1 MPIPLQTRN
10 RHLLWRAGF
19 GPAAGMAQALADSP
33 THHTL
38 KALEADS
45 RRPFL
50 PLTVPTGTAQPDD
63 PSGTTSPQDRQR
75 RNRERIRQLNIAW
88 IDRMVSGEQ
97 MLREKMALFWHG
109 HFAARHNNPDFVE
122 GLLNAIREHALGD
135 FGTLLRKVC
144 QSPAMLAFLNNQQ
157 NRKQRPNENFAREL
171 MELFTLGRGHYTEAD
186 VRDAARAFTGWQFD
200 AQGSFRFRAE
210 AHDDGPK
217 TILGVTGRLTGDDV
231 IGILLDRR
239 ETADAITRKIWRHFV
254 DEQVDEAA
262 VQRLSR
268 RFFASRY
275 DIAGLMHD
283 IFASEAFHEPR
294 HIGRQIKSPVELI
307 VGIRRMLPMR
317 IGQPEVQILL
327 QRILGQVL
335 FYPPN
340 VAGWPGGRHWIDGAS
355 LMYRLRIPQMV
366 AQRDWPAPRAKDDDD
381 QDMGTSRRPGRG
393 SPITLDT
400 RIDWEPVY
408 QSLTDVKRER
418 LPEAVAALLWQTTT
432 PPDVSGLDGRLD
444 ASSREA
450 LIRSTFIRLMGSPE
464 YQLC

>member
-1 MPIPLQTRN
+1 MPLPLQTRN
-10 RHLLWRAGF
+10 QHLLWRAGF
-19 GPAAGMAQALADSP
+19 GPAADQAQALADRP
-33 THHTL
+33 TRRTL
-38 KALEADS
+38 KALEVDS
-45 RRPFL
+45 RRPFV
-50 PLTVPTGTAQPDD
+50 PLHIPMDATPSDD
-63 PSGTTSPQDRQR
+63 PSGTTSPLERQR
-75 RNRERIRQLNIAW
+75 RNRERIRKLNIAW

-109 HFAARHNNPDFVE
+109 HFAARHNNPAFVE
-122 GLLNAIREHALGD
+122 GLLNAIREHALAD

-171 MELFTLGRGHYTEAD
+171 LELFTLGRGHYTEAD
-186 VRDAARAFTGWQFD
+186 VREAARAFTGWQFD
-200 AQGSFRFRAE
+200 GEGAFRFRAE

-217 TILGVTGRLTGDDV
+217 TVLGVTGRLTGDDV
-231 IGILLDRR
+231 IDILLDRR
-239 ETADAITRKIWRHFV
+239 ETADFITRKICRHFV
-254 DEQVDEAA
+254 DEQVDEAS

-268 RFFASRY
+268 GFFASGY

-283 IFASEAFHEPR
+283 IFSSDAFYEPR
-294 HIGRQIKSPVELI
+294 HIGRRIKSPVELI

-317 IGQPEVQILL
+317 FGQPEVQLLL

-366 AQRDWPAPRAKDDDD
+366 AHREWPALRAKDDDD
-381 QDMGTSRRPGRG
+381 QDMGMGRRPGRRNG
-393 SPITLDT
+393 SALDT
-400 RIDWEPVY
+400 RIDWDPVY
-408 QSLTDVKRER
+408 QCLAAVKRER
-418 LPEAVAALLWQTTT
+418 LAEAAAGLLWQSAN
-432 PPDVSGLDGRLD
+432 PPEVSGLDGRLD

-450 LIRSTFIRLMGSPE
+450 YIRSAFIRLMGSPE